1 MEMRLWAFV
10 LTLMATLAASGQGLV
25 QGMFFVSNDY
35 AYLFQDAPFQSCHA
49 STIAETDKGDLVVA
63 CFGGSYEGCEDV
75 CIWVTR
81 LPNGDFSWTEPV
93 IAADGVLND
102 SVRKACYNP
111 VLQQMPNGELWL
123 FFKIGSCVADWT
135 GWLTKSRDGGTTWSP
150 REPLPEGFLGP
161 VKNKPL
167 LLGDRLLCPS
177 STEKDGWRI
186 HFEILDLTTNQW
198 HKVGP
203 VKGAKALTTMDKGKR
218 GARPREIMCIQPT
231 LLQMADGSLKALC
244 RTKNGRIATTTSRDG
259 GETWSEVTL
268 TDLPNNNSGID
279 AVTLRD
285 GRHVLVYNPVTVKPG
300 KEMGPRSPL
309 AIAVSN
315 DGEHWYKISEM
326 GETSDTQG
334 ELSYPAIIQGA
345 NGHLYMTH
353 TWLRQGIF
361 FEEITLKETPDK
373 LLRTHSVF

>member
-1 MEMRLWAFV
+1 MKIKFLSFAVMLVTA
-10 LTLMATLAASGQGLV
+10 LAAVGQSVIDWTDLWK
-25 QGMFFVSNDY
+25 
-35 AYLFQDAPFQSCHA
+35 LFKDAPFESCHA
-49 STIAETDKGDLVVA
+49 STIAETADGDLVVA

-81 LPNGDFSWTEPV
+81 LTKGTFMWTAPVVAANGLF
-93 IAADGVLND
+93 ND

-111 VLQQMPNGELWL
+111 VLQPMPNGELWL

-135 GWLTKSRDGGTTWSP
+135 GWLSKSRDGGKTWSE

-161 VKNKPL
+161 TKNKPL

-186 HFEILDLTTNQW
+186 HFEILDLTTGQW

-203 VKGAKALTTMDKGKR
+203 IKGAKALTTMDKKKR
-218 GARPREIMCIQPT
+218 GARPQEIMCIQPA
-231 LLQMADGSLKALC
+231 LLQMADGSIKALC

-285 GRHVLVYNPVTVKPG
+285 GRHVLVYNPVGVQPG
-300 KEMGPRSPL
+300 KEMGPRTPL
-309 AIAVSN
+309 AIAISD
-315 DGEHWYKISEM
+315 DGEHWTKVTEAWESTAPD
-326 GETSDTQG
+326 GEI
-334 ELSYPAIIQGA
+334 SYPAVIQGS
-345 NGHLYMTH
+345 NGHLYITS
-353 TWLRQGIF
+353 TWLRQCIT
-361 FEEITLKETPDK
+361 FEDITLK
-373 LLRTHSVF
+373 

>member
-1 MEMRLWAFV
+1 MKKSFLTIF
-10 LTLMATLAASGQGLV
+10 LTLVTLLASAGQEV
-25 QGMFFVSNDY
+25 IDWTDFW
-35 AYLFQDAPFQSCHA
+35 YLFKQAPFESCHA
-49 STIAETDKGDLVVA
+49 STIAETDDGDLVVA

-75 CIWVTR
+75 CIWVSL
-81 LPNGDFSWTEPV
+81 LPKGAIEWTEPA

-102 SVRKACYNP
+102 TVRKACYNP

-135 GWLTKSRDGGTTWSP
+135 GWLTKSRDGGKTWSP

-161 VKNKPL
+161 IKNKPL

-186 HFEILDLTTNQW
+186 HFEILDLKTNQW

-203 VKGAKALTTMDKGKR
+203 IKAAQVLTTMDMGKR
-218 GARPREIMCIQPT
+218 HAKPQEIMCIQPT
-231 LLQMADGSLKALC
+231 LLQLADGSIKALC

-279 AVTLRD
+279 AVTLQD

-300 KEMGPRSPL
+300 NEMGPRTPL
-309 AIAVSN
+309 AVAFSD
-315 DGEHWYKISEM
+315 DGEHWRIITESKED
-326 GETSDTQG
+326 SDPQG
-334 ELSYPAIIQGA
+334 ELSYPAIIQGS
-345 NGHLYMTH
+345 NGHLYMTF
-353 TWLRQGIF
+353 TWLRKRIAF
-361 FEEITLKETPDK
+361 KDITLK
-373 LLRTHSVF
+373 

>member
-1 MEMRLWAFV
+1 MKTRAFAFF
-10 LTLMATLAASGQGLV
+10 LTLMATLTVSGQGL
-25 QGMFFVSNDY
+25 FLEWHDH
-35 AYLFQDAPFQSCHA
+35 AYLFKDAPFKSCHA

-81 LPNGDFSWTEPV
+81 LPKGNFTWTEPA
-93 IAADGVLND
+93 IAADGILND

-135 GWLTKSRDGGTTWSP
+135 GWLTKSSDGGKTWSP

-161 VKNKPL
+161 IKNKPL

-186 HFEILDLTTNQW
+186 HFEILDLNTNQW

-203 VKGAKALTTMDKGKR
+203 VKAAKALTTMDKGKR
-218 GARPREIMCIQPT
+218 KARPKEIMCIQPT

-244 RTKNGRIATTTSRDG
+244 RTKNGRIATTSSHDG

-285 GRHVLVYNPVTVKPG
+285 GRHVLVYNPVSVKAG
-300 KEMGPRSPL
+300 KEMGPRTPL

-315 DGEHWYKISEM
+315 DGERWYKITEM
-326 GETSDTQG
+326 GETSDPDG
-334 ELSYPAIIQGA
+334 EISYPAIIQGA
-345 NGHLYMTH
+345 NGHLYFTD
-353 TWLRQGIF
+353 TRLRQDIF
-361 FEEITLKETPDK
+361 FMEFTLKETPTE
-373 LLRTHSVF
+373 LLKSHVF

>member
-1 MEMRLWAFV
+1 MKIRAFTFL
-10 LTLMATLAASGQGLV
+10 LTLIATLTVSGQGLFLAWHDH
-25 QGMFFVSNDY
+25 G
-35 AYLFQDAPFQSCHA
+35 YLFKDAPIKSCHA
-49 STIAETDKGDLVVA
+49 STIAETDNGDLVVA

-81 LPNGDFSWTEPV
+81 LPKGEFSWTEPF
-93 IAADGVLND
+93 IAADGILSD
-102 SVRKACYNP
+102 TLRKACYNP

-135 GWLTKSRDGGTTWSP
+135 GWLTKSRDGGKTWSP

-161 VKNKPL
+161 IKNKPL

-186 HFEILDLTTNQW
+186 HFEIWDLSTNEW

-203 VKGAKALTTMDKGKR
+203 VKAANALTTMDMDKR
-218 GARPREIMCIQPT
+218 GASPKEIMCIQPA

-244 RTKNGRIATTTSRDG
+244 RTKNGRIATTTSHDG

-279 AVTLRD
+279 AVTLND
-285 GRHVLVYNPVTVKPG
+285 GRHVLIYNPVSVKAG
-300 KEMGPRSPL
+300 EEMGPRTPL

-315 DGEHWYKISEM
+315 DGENWYEITEID
-326 GETSDTQG
+326 ETSDSKA
-334 ELSYPAIIQGA
+334 ELSYPAIIQGS
-345 NGHLYMTH
+345 NGHLYCTY
-353 TWLRQGIF
+353 TWLRQDIF
-361 FEEITLKETPDK
+361 FMEFSLKETPTK
-373 LLRTHSVF
+373 LLKSHVF

>member
-1 MEMRLWAFV
+1 MKIRILEFF
-10 LTLMATLAASGQGLV
+10 LTLMAALTVSGQGL
-25 QGMFFVSNDY
+25 FLEWHDH
-35 AYLFQDAPFQSCHA
+35 AYLFKDAPFKSCHA
-49 STIAETDKGDLVVA
+49 STIAETDNGDLVVA

-81 LPNGDFSWTEPV
+81 LPKGDFTWTEPV
-93 IAADGVLND
+93 IAADGILND

-135 GWLTKSRDGGTTWSP
+135 GWLTKSCDGGKTWSP

-186 HFEILDLTTNQW
+186 HFEILDLTTNEW

-203 VKGAKALTTMDKGKR
+203 VKAAKALTTMDKGKR
-218 GARPREIMCIQPT
+218 HARPQEIMCIQPT
-231 LLQMADGSLKALC
+231 LLQMDDGSLKALC
-244 RTKNGRIATTTSRDG
+244 RTKNGRIATTTSHDG

-279 AVTLRD
+279 AVTLKD
-285 GRHVLVYNPVTVKPG
+285 GRHVLVYNPVSVKAG
-300 KEMGPRSPL
+300 KEMGPRTPL

-315 DGEHWYKISEM
+315 DGEHWYKITEM
-326 GETSDTQG
+326 GETSDPDG
-334 ELSYPAIIQGA
+334 EISYPAIIQGA
-345 NGHLYMTH
+345 NGHLYFTD
-353 TWLRQGIF
+353 TRLRQDIF
-361 FEEITLKETPDK
+361 FMEFTLKETPTE
-373 LLRTHSVF
+373 LLKSHVF